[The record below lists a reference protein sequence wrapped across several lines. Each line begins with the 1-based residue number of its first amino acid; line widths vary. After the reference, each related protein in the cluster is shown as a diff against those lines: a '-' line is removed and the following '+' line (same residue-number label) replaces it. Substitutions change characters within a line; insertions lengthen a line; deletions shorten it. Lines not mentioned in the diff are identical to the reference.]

1 MEESKYVPGEQ
12 LRAVAMATIDMRVV
26 STMKM
31 LQDLLLT
38 RHFPRASPE
47 YQRKLLSRLT
57 KRVDD

>member
-12 LRAVAMATIDMRVV
+12 LRAVATIDMRVV

-38 RHFPRASPE
+38 RHFPRVSPE